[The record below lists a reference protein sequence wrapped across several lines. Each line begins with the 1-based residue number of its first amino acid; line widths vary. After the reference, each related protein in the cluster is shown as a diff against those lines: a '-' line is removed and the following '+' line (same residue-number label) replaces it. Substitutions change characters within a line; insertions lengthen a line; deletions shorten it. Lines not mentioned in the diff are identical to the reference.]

1 MTCFF
6 VYMNIFAFIYQRL
19 SANTQTFVCWL
30 LIQILLFFPHKKL
43 NHPFGW
49 LVFLAGAIGFAS
61 LEPPDK
67 QFTELFTLREI
78 CRANFLPIRILLFFP
93 TKKINTPF
101 WACHFFGRGNRIRT
115 YDHGVRVRGLTA
127 WRYPYFLYFIK
138 LL

>member
-1 MTCFF
+1 MLFCL
-6 VYMNIFAFIYQRL
+6 YEYICIYIPTL
-19 SANTQTFVCWL
+19 VSEHANFCL
-30 LIQILLFFPHKKL
+30 LAPNSNPIVFSPQKTKP
-43 NHPFGW
+43 PSW
-49 LVFLAGAIGFAS
+49 VACFLAGAIGFAS